1 MRKILRNL
9 TLVGGIVLL
18 FTACKEGAKDK
29 IVTAAE
35 ITFKKEGELYFLNSE
50 KDTLKQLEIETAV
63 SSYEQQ
69 TGLMY
74 RKTMQE
80 NRGLLFIYKEESPRP
95 NFYMKN
101 TYIALDLVYINK
113 NNKVVDIQRDA
124 KPLDE
129 SPIPSQAA
137 SQYVLE
143 INGGLAKQW
152 NLSKGDSVIF
162 HLD

>member
-1 MRKILRNL
+1 MKKILKNL
-9 TLVGGIVLL
+9 ALVGGIVLL
-18 FTACKEGAKDK
+18 FNSCKDNTKDK
-29 IVTAAE
+29 TVTTTE
-35 ITFKKEGELYFLNSE
+35 ITFKKDGELYFLNSE
-50 KDTLKQLEIETAV
+50 KDTLKQLEIETAI

-74 RKTMQE
+74 RKSMRE
-80 NRGLLFIYKEESPRP
+80 DRGMLFIYEEEIPRP

-129 SPIPSQAA
+129 TNIPSNVA

-143 INGGLAKQW
+143 INGGRAKLW
-152 NLSKGDSVIF
+152 NLKKGDFVIF
-162 HLD
+162 HLN